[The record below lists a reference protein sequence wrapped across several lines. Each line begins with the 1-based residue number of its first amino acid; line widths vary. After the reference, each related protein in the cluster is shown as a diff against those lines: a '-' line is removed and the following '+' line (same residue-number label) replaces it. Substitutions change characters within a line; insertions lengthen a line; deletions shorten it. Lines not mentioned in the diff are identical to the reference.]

1 MANSDFVTLDTGID
15 ARLNL
20 LGAEAFDGILPP
32 QMGANFDGASLGNV
46 GANFDETADIIF
58 GGNNFG

>member
-1 MANSDFVTLDTGID
+1 MTNSDFVTLDPLAD
-15 ARLNL
+15 ARLNM

-46 GANFDETADIIF
+46 GANFDKTADIIF
-58 GGNNFG
+58 SGNNFG